1 VKQLALVSS
10 LALASCATGYQ
21 PQSFTGGFSG
31 YLTAPDEAVVIFH
44 GNGYTSAER
53 VIEMAALRCADVTL
67 QHGYRYFVGVSMADL
82 STNASFTTPGYA
94 NTYGSVFGY
103 GNYATANATT
113 IITPPQRF
121 NIYRPAISVT
131 IRMSNDEKSLEPLGM
146 VIGGQKVR
154 PKDAAFLSESL
165 RQALG
170 IKSGSAT

>member
-1 VKQLALVSS
+1 VKQLALVSF

-21 PQSFTGGFSG
+21 PQSFTGGFFG

-94 NTYGSVFGY
+94 NT
-103 GNYATANATT
+103 
-113 IITPPQRF
+113 R
-121 NIYRPAISVT
+121 
-131 IRMSNDEKSLEPLGM
+131 
-146 VIGGQKVR
+146 
-154 PKDAAFLSESL
+154 
-165 RQALG
+165 
-170 IKSGSAT
+170 

>member
-1 VKQLALVSS
+1 MKQFVLLSL

-21 PQSFTGGFSG
+21 PQSFTGGFSD
-31 YLTAPDEAVVIFH
+31 YLTAPDEAVIMFH

-103 GNYATANATT
+103 GNYATAKRYHHHHA
-113 IITPPQRF
+113 
-121 NIYRPAISVT
+121 S
-131 IRMSNDEKSLEPLGM
+131 
-146 VIGGQKVR
+146 
-154 PKDAAFLSESL
+154 SEV
-165 RQALG
+165 
-170 IKSGSAT
+170 

>member
-1 VKQLALVSS
+1 VKHFALLSLLALV
-10 LALASCATGYQ
+10 SCATGYQ

-31 YLTAPDEAVVIFH
+31 YLTAPDEAVIIFH

-67 QHGYRYFVGVSMADL
+67 QHGYHYFVGVSMADL

-94 NTYGSVFGY
+94 STYGSVFGY

-121 NIYRPAISVT
+121 NIYRPAICDDQNV
-131 IRMSNDEKSLEPLGM
+131 
-146 VIGGQKVR
+146 Q
-154 PKDAAFLSESL
+154 
-165 RQALG
+165 
-170 IKSGSAT
+170 